1 MNKLIEK
8 EKRIVVMSLRLPVVK
23 TTHSNGKIVWMKTV
37 GGMASALEQSLKI
50 SANRNNP
57 ALWLGWLGD
66 YENSFQPLV
75 KTKHFHILSVGIPK
89 EEFKNYYKHFSNT
102 VIWPA
107 FHNFDEMIS
116 KNKEKIEKG
125 WKDYVSVNKRFANEY
140 LKVAQK
146 NDRLI
151 VHDYQLTQVAKNLK
165 TKGFKN
171 SITYFLHIPFPKP
184 QTFFKMPHAKDLLL
198 ALLSYN
204 QIAFQTE
211 KDMKNFEAC
220 ANFLNANIA
229 LPQLAVNPI
238 SIDPKGFV
246 KIAAEPHVQEL
257 SKQIKNKYKG
267 QKIIFSAGR
276 LDYTKGFVESV
287 KAFKKTLMQNP
298 KLIEKTV
305 FLIAAA
311 KSRESIPSY
320 RKYAKRLEAE
330 IAKINKQFKPKKYQ
344 PVINLGGLPQE
355 QVVAHYISCDVYLAG
370 SLADGMNL
378 TALEATAVCN
388 EKNGMPTI
396 LVGKGAGVSR
406 QLTGA
411 ITFDAK
417 NLKDQS
423 NAILQALKMGTFE
436 RIARMKANKASLRA
450 NTIENWTQHLLNFET
465 YKPYPKNLKTPKV
478 ILRKNLDK
486 LHPQLKPARSNHKF
500 SW

>member
-1 MNKLIEK
+1 MFKLIEE

-23 TTHSNGKIVWMKTV
+23 TAHKSGKIVWKKTV

-50 SANRNNP
+50 SAGTKNP

-66 YENSFQPLV
+66 FENSFQPLIT
-75 KTKHFHILSVGIPK
+75 TKYFHILSVGIPK
-89 EEFKNYYKHFSNT
+89 EEFKNYYKHFSNM

-107 FHNFDEMIS
+107 FHSFEKMIS
-116 KNKEKIEKG
+116 ANSEKIEKG
-125 WKDYVSVNKRFANEY
+125 WQDYIMVNRRFANEY

-146 NDRLI
+146 NDKLI
-151 VHDYQLTQVAKNLK
+151 VHDYQLTQVAKKLK
-165 TKGFKN
+165 NQGYKN

-184 QTFFKMPHAKDLLL
+184 QLFFKIPHAVDLLL
-198 ALLSYN
+198 GLLAYDK
-204 QIAFQTE
+204 IAFQTE

-220 ANFLNANIA
+220 TNLHSANIS

-238 SIDPKGFV
+238 SINPEEFV
-246 KIAAEPHVQEL
+246 KISKNTQVLEL
-257 SKQIKNKYKG
+257 SQQIKNKYQGK
-267 QKIIFSAGR
+267 KIIFSAGR
-276 LDYTKGFVESV
+276 LDYTKGFVQSV
-287 KAFKKTLMQNP
+287 KAFKKTLIQNP
-298 KLIEKTV
+298 QLIKKTV

-311 KSRESIPSY
+311 KSRESIPAY
-320 RKYAKRLEAE
+320 RKYAKRLDLE
-330 IAKINKQFKPKKYQ
+330 IEKINTRFKSPGHLPIVK
-344 PVINLGGLPQE
+344 IDGLPQE
-355 QVVAHYISCDVYLAG
+355 QVVAHYISCNVYLAG

-388 EKNGMPTI
+388 EKSGMPAI

-423 NAILQALKMGTFE
+423 NAILQALKMDTLE

-450 NTIENWTQHLLNFET
+450 NTIEDWTQKLLNFQI
-465 YKPYPKNLKTPKV
+465 YRPYPKSLKTPKV
-478 ILRKNLDK
+478 ILHKNPGK
-486 LHPQLKPARSNHKF
+486 LHPQLKQTKTAHKF